1 MAKKQ
6 KHTIE
11 VDFLDLKNKF
21 KANQLTTEQVDQITC
36 KLIAEM
42 DKKHDKNKNY

>member
-11 VDFLDLKNKF
+11 IDFLDLKNKF
-21 KANQLTTEQVDQITC
+21 KANQLTIEQIDHATC
-36 KLIAEM
+36 KLIAELAVS
-42 DKKHDKNKNY
+42 